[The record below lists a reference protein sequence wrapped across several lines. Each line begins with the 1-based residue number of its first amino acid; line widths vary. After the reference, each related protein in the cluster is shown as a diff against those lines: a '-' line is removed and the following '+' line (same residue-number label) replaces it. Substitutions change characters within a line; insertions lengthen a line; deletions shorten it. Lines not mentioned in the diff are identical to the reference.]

1 MDAVTVARFLSIPT
15 TFLMAGYSISA
26 SQSTLPIIYDQPA
39 SVSLKV
45 FEGVYKKGAI
55 LVVPGAILSAT
66 AMGYL
71 AYVYPE
77 QRKAYGAAAAVT
89 LTWLPFTTLFMF
101 KGINRLLEIGGSSV
115 ETQKAEQSGEVL
127 TLLKAWAF
135 QNALRG
141 MLAFVGGSVTL
152 LTSLGKA

>member
-15 TFLMAGYSISA
+15 TFLMTGYSISA

-66 AMGYL
+66 AMAYL

-77 QRKAYGAAAAVT
+77 QRKTYGAAAAVT

-101 KGINRLLEIGGSSV
+101 KGINRLLEIGASSV
-115 ETQKAEQSGEVL
+115 ETQKAEQSGEDD
-127 TLLKAWAF
+127 TDDECWPAKIF
-135 QNALRG
+135 ALR
-141 MLAFVGGSVTL
+141 ACAVQ
-152 LTSLGKA
+152 KAKGA